1 MPFYMEV
8 TGLDELTAKMQ
19 KLPDKGADVAALALY
34 EGAAIV
40 ADAVS
45 SAVHGIAT
53 EEFHYTK
60 FGKRL
65 PSPEEKAILLGAKHA
80 LGVDIDPM
88 AVQVARENVQK
99 NGLENTVRV
108 EEGDL
113 TKGLDHPPFDIVVA
127 NILADVILLLLP
139 DLPPHLKKDGV
150 FICSGILRER
160 AQEVRGALEAR
171 GFRVLQYE
179 EQGDWAAFAASRSLP
194 QNRQ

>member
-45 SAVHGIAT
+45 GAVHGIAT

-65 PSPEEKAILLGAKHA
+65 PSPEEKAILLGAKR
-80 LGVDIDPM
+80 GVAKFNKSKSRVDTSVGMQNAGYGSLNGKSKPIPQIANAINSGTSFM
-88 AVQVARENVQK
+88 KPQPFFRKAVDTSA
-99 NGLENTVRV
+99 GAAAGAI
-108 EEGDL
+108 EG
-113 TKGLDHPPFDIVVA
+113 GIESRLDM
-127 NILADVILLLLP
+127 L
-139 DLPPHLKKDGV
+139 
-150 FICSGILRER
+150 
-160 AQEVRGALEAR
+160 
-171 GFRVLQYE
+171 
-179 EQGDWAAFAASRSLP
+179 SLD
-194 QNRQ
+194 

>member
-65 PSPEEKAILLGAKHA
+65 PSPEEKAILLGAKR
-80 LGVDIDPM
+80 GVAKFNKNHSRVDTRVGMQNAGYGNLKGKTKPIPQIANAINSGTSFM
-88 AVQVARENVQK
+88 KPQPFFRKAVETSA
-99 NGLENTVRV
+99 GAAAGAI
-108 EEGDL
+108 EG
-113 TKGLDHPPFDIVVA
+113 GIMSRLDM
-127 NILADVILLLLP
+127 L
-139 DLPPHLKKDGV
+139 
-150 FICSGILRER
+150 
-160 AQEVRGALEAR
+160 
-171 GFRVLQYE
+171 
-179 EQGDWAAFAASRSLP
+179 SLD
-194 QNRQ
+194 

>member
-65 PSPEEKAILLGAKHA
+65 PSPEEKAILLGAKR
-80 LGVDIDPM
+80 GVAKFNKNQSRVDTSVGMQNAGYGNLKGKVKPIPQIANAINSGTSFM
-88 AVQVARENVQK
+88 KPQPFFRKAVETSASAAA
-99 NGLENTVRV
+99 GAI
-108 EEGDL
+108 EG
-113 TKGLDHPPFDIVVA
+113 GIMSRLDM
-127 NILADVILLLLP
+127 L
-139 DLPPHLKKDGV
+139 
-150 FICSGILRER
+150 
-160 AQEVRGALEAR
+160 
-171 GFRVLQYE
+171 
-179 EQGDWAAFAASRSLP
+179 SLD
-194 QNRQ
+194 

>member
-65 PSPEEKAILLGAKHA
+65 PSPEEKAILLGAKR
-80 LGVDIDPM
+80 GVAKFNKNHSRVDTSVGMQNAGYGTIKGKTKPIPQIANAINSGTSFM
-88 AVQVARENVQK
+88 QPQPFFRKAVETSASAAA
-99 NGLENTVRV
+99 GAI
-108 EEGDL
+108 EG
-113 TKGLDHPPFDIVVA
+113 GIMSRLDM
-127 NILADVILLLLP
+127 L
-139 DLPPHLKKDGV
+139 
-150 FICSGILRER
+150 
-160 AQEVRGALEAR
+160 
-171 GFRVLQYE
+171 
-179 EQGDWAAFAASRSLP
+179 SLD
-194 QNRQ
+194 

>member
-53 EEFHYTK
+53 EKFHYTK

-65 PSPEEKAILLGAKHA
+65 PSPEEKAILLGAKR
-80 LGVDIDPM
+80 GVAKFNKNHSRVDTSVGMQNAGYGNLNGKTKPIPQIANAINSGTSFM
-88 AVQVARENVQK
+88 KPQPFFRKAVETSA
-99 NGLENTVRV
+99 GAAAGAI
-108 EEGDL
+108 EG
-113 TKGLDHPPFDIVVA
+113 GIMSRLDM
-127 NILADVILLLLP
+127 L
-139 DLPPHLKKDGV
+139 
-150 FICSGILRER
+150 
-160 AQEVRGALEAR
+160 
-171 GFRVLQYE
+171 
-179 EQGDWAAFAASRSLP
+179 SLD
-194 QNRQ
+194 